1 MAVLLPIMASVFVAF
16 LVSGLAMPVLPLHVH
31 NGLGLSTFVVGLVA
45 GSQFVAALVSRPMA
59 GQYADSRGAK
69 HAVVIGL
76 LAASASGL
84 LYFSSLQFVTQ
95 PTISVGILLLGRA
108 LLGLGESF
116 VITGA
121 QTWGLVLGG
130 PNNTGKVIAWAG
142 SAMWASFALGAPVG
156 TFLYARLGFS
166 AIALTT
172 TFVPVAALLIVVR
185 LPGIKPAT
193 RPRFSLAQVVASV
206 WLPGLGLALSA
217 AAFGAMTAFVALLF
231 SSRGWT
237 VWPVFTVF
245 AGVFIL
251 ARVFFGHVADNVGG
265 ARVAF
270 ICVLIEALGQTLI
283 WVAPW
288 SWLALTGAALTGL
301 GWSLVYPAFG
311 IEAVRRA
318 PPGRQGMAM
327 GAFTAFLDLA
337 LGLAT
342 PALGLVAASVG
353 LNAVFLAS
361 AVSVLLSA
369 VIALRLLY
377 APVLATTRPENPLLA
392 KRAGGGQSAPG
403 DGELPEEIA
412 HAAISDNRSNNAD
425 GPVIGLL
432 SGEQKHERS
441 KATADV

>member
-1 MAVLLPIMASVFVAF
+1 MSKDVPPTAHPSALVRPNLSMAVLLPIMASVFVAF

-95 PTISVGILLLGRA
+95 PTISVGILLLGRV

-265 ARVAF
+265 ATPSHSRV
-270 ICVLIEALGQTLI
+270 ITLSNDVGQTIVGDELDPNVGI
-283 WVAPW
+283 AGQEVCKFRPEDC
-288 SWLALTGAALTGL
+288 LDRVLTGRNPDCPGRLFAQLTHRGKL
-301 GWSLVYPAFG
+301 SLDFFKARFHRAHQAFARFG
-311 IEAVRRA
+311 KRNTARRA
-318 PPGRQGMAM
+318 GKQADAKARLKLPNR
-327 GAFTAFLDLA
+327 LA
-337 LGLAT
+337 
-342 PALGLVAASVG
+342 
-353 LNAVFLAS
+353 
-361 AVSVLLSA
+361 
-369 VIALRLLY
+369 
-377 APVLATTRPENPLLA
+377 
-392 KRAGGGQSAPG
+392 
-403 DGELPEEIA
+403 
-412 HAAISDNRSNNAD
+412 
-425 GPVIGLL
+425 
-432 SGEQKHERS
+432 
-441 KATADV
+441 